1 MQATNVNVHLAALQ
15 ELSVAAPTMSAL
27 DLLKAHAWAVAHGAF
42 REDEAIPADA
52 AMAAPVAMSACSVEP
67 AEAAVEAESHSP
79 AVPAPRGPAANLK
92 VQPWSAQDD
101 LQLLH
106 LTRVDGKTVRQAAEI
121 LGRSLRACEQRLS
134 KLRRENVSAKGT
146 EPPMPAATSS
156 GSALLADPV
165 EAPAPAEPAQEVA
178 APAPPAPAREAP
190 PPAAPTAA
198 SAQGIPALNGVVHE
212 PPRERPRLKV
222 KDAMAYYLARS
233 RDVFTPRND
242 YTLMTRL
249 MRGDRVTQIADDCG
263 LPAKVILDRSRELI
277 PVSLRDR
284 NGNLSIE
291 GAPIALE
298 ALRRVVHGEQP

>member
-15 ELSVAAPTMSAL
+15 ELSIAAPTMSAL
-27 DLLKAHAWAVAHGAF
+27 DLMKAHAWAMAHGAF
-42 REDEAIPADA
+42 REEGAPIPADA
-52 AMAAPVAMSACSVEP
+52 AMAAPVATPPRP
-67 AEAAVEAESHSP
+67 ADPAPVHDEAETNRL
-79 AVPAPRGPAANLK
+79 AFAAPRSPSANLK
-92 VQPWSAQDD
+92 VQPWTAAEDQ
-101 LQLLH
+101 QLLR
-106 LTRVDGKTVRQAAEI
+106 LTQVEGKTVRQAGDI
-121 LGRSLRACEQRLS
+121 LGRSLRACELRLS
-134 KLRRENVSAKGT
+134 RLRRLSA
-146 EPPMPAATSS
+146 ES
-156 GSALLADPV
+156 
-165 EAPAPAEPAQEVA
+165 APAPVPVKPCTLVEPVEEVPPPVPPELEPWARAPEPATPQPKAEEVSQ
-178 APAPPAPAREAP
+178 PAEVRAEIA
-190 PPAAPTAA
+190 
-198 SAQGIPALNGVVHE
+198 ALNGIVPE
-212 PPRERPRLKV
+212 PSREKPRLKV

-249 MRGDRVTQIADDCG
+249 MRGDRVTQIAADCG